1 MLQLL
6 PNYAGVQTMYL
17 TLQEAARDYSYTHYL
32 FKLTHRISGV
42 EHLFV
47 ADVSVDNPRYT
58 AVEVRTD
65 TDDTNNVL
73 LTETGYYEYEV
84 YVQTSSNN
92 LDPDNATALIEQGL
106 LYVFGVDIT
115 STPTIS
121 ASDNFVYYGN

>member
-1 MLQLL
+1 
-6 PNYAGVQTMYL
+6 MYL
-17 TLQEAARDYSYTHYL
+17 TLQESARDYEYTHYL
-32 FKLTHRISGV
+32 FKLTHRLSGE
-42 EHLFV
+42 EHFFV

-58 AVEVRTD
+58 AVDIVTD

-84 YVQTSSNN
+84 YVQSSSSN
-92 LDPDNATALIEQGL
+92 LDPANATALIERGL

-115 STPTIS
+115 TTPSIS

>member
-58 AVEVRTD
+58 AVDVRTD
-65 TDDTNNVL
+65 TDDINNAL
-73 LTETGYYEYEV
+73 LTETGYYDYEV
-84 YVQTSSNN
+84 YVQTSSTN
-92 LDPDNATALIEQGL
+92 LDPDNAIAMIEQGL
-106 LYVFGVDIT
+106 LYVFGQDIT
-115 STPTIS
+115 TTPTIS